1 MAREGQGYPCYQ
13 HDMMMMMIYIGERLC
28 GVVAN
33 VLDNDILEN
42 AFELQCLIFNFV
54 NNWREL
60 AAFLHVLTMS
70 YVDLVLE
77 RHSLRAYGVSIAFV
91 SSVMGSS

>member
-1 MAREGQGYPCYQ
+1 
-13 HDMMMMMIYIGERLC
+13 MMMMIYIGERLC

-60 AAFLHVLTMS
+60 LKFAKHSKIFEQKYL
-70 YVDLVLE
+70 
-77 RHSLRAYGVSIAFV
+77 SLR
-91 SSVMGSS
+91 